1 MSVLEQTGPS
11 PPPVSVLSHPTLNDY
26 APLVDSQACP
36 QCGGPVESQD
46 KFCPSCGAARGE
58 KGDRHLLPERPSGC
72 VAQKVPVPLV
82 PGQQPPAPRVQ
93 KFFRCKH
100 CGAEVAIDPDRRSYV
115 CAFCDSPYV
124 VEFTPEQTGRQ
135 TPEFVIGFAVTPQ
148 KALEGFRL
156 WLGANS
162 WFRPRDLR
170 SASAEDKLQGI
181 YLPFWSFSMLAQ
193 SQWAAS
199 IGEHWWRTETYTT
212 IEDGKSVTKTR
223 QVCETEWW
231 DLAGRHHQYYSGYLV
246 SASRG
251 LAQREAEQ
259 VFPFHLAGLRRYE
272 PYFLAGWLSEEYSVP
287 QEQALALT
295 KNVFYQQEQQN
306 VAGFLPGDT
315 STNLRV
321 ETCFD
326 DIDSDLILLPIYLMS
341 YRYRGKLYR
350 FLMSGQTGKAH
361 GDKPLS
367 WPKILILAGVILA
380 AVLAVVLIIGA
391 SR

>member
-1 MSVLEQTGPS
+1 MSVSGQTTAS
-11 PPPVSVLSHPTLNDY
+11 PLQASVLSRPTLEDHV
-26 APLVDSQACP
+26 PLVSSQACP

-46 KFCPSCGAARGE
+46 KFCPACGAARPAT
-58 KGDRHLLPERPSGC
+58 DQERP
-72 VAQKVPVPLV
+72 AQRL
-82 PGQQPPAPRVQ
+82 Q

-148 KALEGFRL
+148 KALEGFRA

-162 WFRPRDLR
+162 WFRPGDLR

-212 IEDGKSVTKTR
+212 VEDGKTVTKTR

-231 DLAGRHHQYYSGYLV
+231 DLSGRHHQYYSGYLV

-251 LAQREAEQ
+251 LEQREAQ
-259 VFPFHLAGLRRYE
+259 QIFPFHLAALRRYE

-287 QEQALALT
+287 QEQALQVT
-295 KNVFYQQEQQN
+295 KDVFHQQEQQN
-306 VAGFLPGDT
+306 IGGFLPGDT
-315 STNLRV
+315 SSNLRV

-341 YRYRGKLYR
+341 YRYRGKLRR

-361 GDKPLS
+361 GDKPVS
-367 WPKILILAGVILA
+367 WPKILILVGVILA
-380 AVLAVVLIIGA
+380 AVLAAVLIIGA
-391 SR
+391 NR